1 MSKPDQVTDNK
12 QVLQT
17 FLELFMSGKW
27 DDFDQVIAADCVLHE
42 PGGVDIVGLEAMK
55 ALWREA
61 YAALKNMDATTLV
74 LVSEGDMLAGIWAF
88 GATYDGDYRGQQ
100 IPGVPVKF
108 NQAEAYHIVGGK
120 IVEWW
125 VVFDGQWMADQLG
138 FELKPK

>member
-1 MSKPDQVTDNK
+1 MSKPDQAANNK

-27 DDFDQVIAADCVLHE
+27 DDFDQVIASDCVLHE

-55 ALWREA
+55 ALWQEA
-61 YAALKNMDATTLV
+61 YAALKNMDATTLA
-74 LVSEGDMLAGIWAF
+74 LVSEGDMLAGLWAF

-100 IPGVPVKF
+100 ISGVPVKF
-108 NQAEAYHIVGGK
+108 NQAEAYRIVDGK

-125 VVFDGQWMADQLG
+125 VVFDGQWMAEQLG